1 MLVKLHASCSFLHA
15 KKWCWIWILIANA
28 EIDNH
33 LLKSAHLFIVSDD
46 QLTLLNSILSAE
58 SLPIFKNPLCLPI
71 SPSSS
76 IYRSQKI
83 KNKNCHLLCFYV
95 LLHAPATLRLL
106 CQVEHGRECW
116 GTSSQGLLCG
126 LDWTS
131 YVCSFEQKLLQMNT
145 CTCRK

>member
-83 KNKNCHLLCFYV
+83 KNKKLSFTMLLCV
-95 LLHAPATLRLL
+95 
-106 CQVEHGRECW
+106 
-116 GTSSQGLLCG
+116 TS
-126 LDWTS
+126 
-131 YVCSFEQKLLQMNT
+131 
-145 CTCRK
+145 CTCNLASLVSGGTWTWVLRHFFSRASLWLGLNLICMFLWTKASSNEYMYM